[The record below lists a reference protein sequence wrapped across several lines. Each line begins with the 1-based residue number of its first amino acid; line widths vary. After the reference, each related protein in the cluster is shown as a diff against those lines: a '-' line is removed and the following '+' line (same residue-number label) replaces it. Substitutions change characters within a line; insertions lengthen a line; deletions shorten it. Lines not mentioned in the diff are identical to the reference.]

1 MSTSSKIY
9 TNKYI
14 PDYVP
19 DNLKWYEK
27 DGLDTWYKKNK
38 CNEFLEDTDRYFHN
52 AQIINFDII
61 RNQKCLPDNKL
72 KQYKTVDYNAIKSY
86 PSLEQT
92 KIISSIFR
100 NINLPDLHVTPDLVE
115 NHFQQKKNIP
125 QKSVGRGRFLKIC
138 RDTMYAKYW

>member
-61 RNQKCLPDNKL
+61 RNQKCLPGNKL

-86 PSLEQT
+86 P
-92 KIISSIFR
+92 I
-100 NINLPDLHVTPDLVE
+100 
-115 NHFQQKKNIP
+115 
-125 QKSVGRGRFLKIC
+125 
-138 RDTMYAKYW
+138 